1 MAATI
6 ANGAYV
12 ATDRRGDKNTKLVR
26 IVADKSGIV
35 QAADSAAG
43 WQLAEYPE
51 TGYTVFVRLTADRTM
66 ARNWSYTLVN
76 SVELADVDTVV
87 VSGVIMAGVG
97 SARPM
102 GMVRSDN
109 VEA

>member
-1 MAATI
+1 M
-6 ANGAYV
+6 

-26 IVADKSGIV
+26 IVTDKSGIV
-35 QAADSAAG
+35 QAADTAAG
-43 WQLAEYPE
+43 WQLAEFPE
-51 TGYTVFVRLTADRTM
+51 TGYTVFVRLTPLPHM
-66 ARNWSYTLVN
+66 ARNWSYTHVN
-76 SVELADVDTVV
+76 SVEIADVDTVV

-109 VEA
+109 VVEA